1 MIKWGSLLGTSL
13 VVSEGD
19 KVNAAQLVKRF
30 GFEGGEWMH
39 LRDLKEE
46 KEKRLGGN
54 VSFLVGLGLGEMV
67 VFMEEIVAAVEV
79 YMVVAGS

>member
-1 MIKWGSLLGTSL
+1 M
-13 VVSEGD
+13 
-19 KVNAAQLVKRF
+19 NAAQLVKRF

-46 KEKRLGGN
+46 KERRLVFSKGEN

-67 VFMEEIVAAVEV
+67 VFMEEIVEAVEV
-79 YMVVAGS
+79 YMVVAVAVAGS